1 MIRRHA
7 FVLAAIIAGFLVG
20 SLAASAAETKPYTP
34 EAFSTAQKAGQ
45 SILIHITAPWCPVC
59 RAQKPILSKLTSEPK
74 FKDLV
79 VFDVDFDNQKDA
91 VRNFGAQSQSTL
103 IVFKGEKEIS
113 RSVGDTKSES
123 IAALLGSAL

>member
-1 MIRRHA
+1 MQDH
-7 FVLAAIIAGFLVG
+7 
-20 SLAASAAETKPYTP
+20 
-34 EAFSTAQKAGQ
+34 
-45 SILIHITAPWCPVC
+45 
-59 RAQKPILSKLTSEPK
+59 
-74 FKDLV
+74 D
-79 VFDVDFDNQKDA
+79 DNQKDA